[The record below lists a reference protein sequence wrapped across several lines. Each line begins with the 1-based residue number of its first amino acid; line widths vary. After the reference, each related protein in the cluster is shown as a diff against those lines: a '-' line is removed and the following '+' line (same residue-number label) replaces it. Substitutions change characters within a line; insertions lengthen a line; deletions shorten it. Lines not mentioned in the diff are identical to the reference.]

1 MGTKIKELNTY
12 FFNGSVGEQP
22 PEGAERTVW
31 KEIDE
36 EDDIINSNESFDRWC
51 AHTKPGEVLT
61 AGEAKQVPALTNG
74 AIRMELMSSASGAAE
89 TSQCPEGWHEVRVI
103 VDGERTITTNG
114 KNFTLKQSN
123 LLVLPAGQSYEVSGD
138 APATQLVVYGAKPFQ
153 LSKTYPDQ
161 EIEGDLF
168 LEPSAVVDKIPEGPA
183 GGAHF
188 ELVESQDINIE
199 TTFRSTDQ
207 GIYHR
212 GFGQDEVHF
221 QLKGSRA
228 TRTTQGE
235 FPLAPGDFLLVP
247 PGVSHRNVGDE
258 STIRIV
264 LYTRDPLNVSAEVA
278 SHTDRPEAAK
288 TLA

>member
-1 MGTKIKELNTY
+1 MMGNEYKELNTY
-12 FFNGSVGEQP
+12 FFNGSLGEQP
-22 PEGAERTVW
+22 PEGAERSVW
-31 KEIDE
+31 KEVDE
-36 EDDIINSNESFDRWC
+36 KSDIINTGYGLDRWC
-51 AHTKPGEVLT
+51 AHTKPGEALA
-61 AGEAKQVPALTNG
+61 AGTAKQVPALTNA
-74 AIRMELMSSASGAAE
+74 AIRMELMTSTSGSGEVAQRP
-89 TSQCPEGWHEVRVI
+89 TGWHEVRVI
-103 VDGERTITTNG
+103 VDGERTITMGGNS
-114 KNFTLKQSN
+114 FTLKQSD
-123 LLVLPAGQSYEVSGD
+123 LLVLPADVSYEVSGD
-138 APATQLVVYGAKPFQ
+138 APATQLVVYGAKPFH

-161 EIEGDLF
+161 DITGDLF
-168 LEPSAVVDKIPEGPA
+168 LEPSVVVDKIPEGPA

-188 ELVESQDINIE
+188 ELVESEDINIE

-235 FPLAPGDFLLVP
+235 FPLGPGDFLLVP

-264 LYTRDPLNVSAEVA
+264 LYTRDSLDVSAEVEP
-278 SHTDRPEAAK
+278 HTERPKARA
-288 TLA
+288 

>member
-1 MGTKIKELNTY
+1 MGLKIKELNSY
-12 FFNGSVGEQP
+12 FFTGSLGEQP
-22 PEGAERTVW
+22 PEGAERSVW

-36 EDDIINSNESFDRWC
+36 EDDIINAKDVVDRLA
-51 AHTKPGEVLT
+51 AHTKPGQAIA
-61 AGEAKQVPALTNG
+61 AGAAKQIPALTNDV
-74 AIRMELMSSASGAAE
+74 IRMELMTSASAASE
-89 TSQCPEGWHEVRVI
+89 ASQRPDGWHEVRVI
-103 VDGERTITTNG
+103 VDGERTIKVNG
-114 KNFTLKQSN
+114 KSFDLKQAN
-123 LLVLPAGQSYEVSGD
+123 LLVLPADASYEVSGD

-161 EIEGDLF
+161 EAGADLF
-168 LEPSAVVDKIPEGPA
+168 LEPNEVVDKIPEGPA

-188 ELVESQDINIE
+188 ELVESEDINIE

-264 LYTRDPLNVSAEVA
+264 LYTRDVLNVSAEVE
-278 SHTDRPEAAK
+278 SHTDRLEVAK
-288 TLA
+288 TPA